1 MNVQIYPDSPAL
13 GLAAAKK
20 AAAILNQA
28 IRERGRARLVLSTGM
43 SQFDTLSALLDEPVD
58 WSKVELFHLDEYIGL
73 PVSHPASFRRY
84 LLDRFISKI
93 NLKSVHLVDGEGD
106 VAAKMAQLKTDITA
120 APIDLGLIGIG
131 ENAHIAFN
139 DPPADFTVDEPYIIV
154 NLDENCKKQQ
164 VGEGWFP
171 DIAHVPSQAISM
183 SVRQILRCTQIIS
196 CVPHAVKATA
206 IRKTLEQDVNN
217 LVPATILKTHP
228 EVWLFLDEASASGLS
243 PDLRTRF
250 S

>member
-120 APIDLGLIGIG
+120 APDR
-131 ENAHIAFN
+131 
-139 DPPADFTVDEPYIIV
+139 
-154 NLDENCKKQQ
+154 K
-164 VGEGWFP
+164 
-171 DIAHVPSQAISM
+171 
-183 SVRQILRCTQIIS
+183 SV
-196 CVPHAVKATA
+196 V
-206 IRKTLEQDVNN
+206 
-217 LVPATILKTHP
+217 
-228 EVWLFLDEASASGLS
+228 
-243 PDLRTRF
+243 
-250 S
+250 